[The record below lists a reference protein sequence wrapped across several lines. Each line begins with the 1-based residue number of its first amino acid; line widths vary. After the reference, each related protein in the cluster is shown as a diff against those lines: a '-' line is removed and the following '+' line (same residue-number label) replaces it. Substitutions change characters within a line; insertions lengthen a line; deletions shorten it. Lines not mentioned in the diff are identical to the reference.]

1 MNFILLGAFVSKF
14 LLLLRQTQ
22 TLFINLIGYVKR
34 NFKKNIILTWLPETS
49 CRFLSGV

>member
-22 TLFINLIGYVKR
+22 
-34 NFKKNIILTWLPETS
+34 NFVYKPYWLREAE
-49 CRFLSGV
+49 L